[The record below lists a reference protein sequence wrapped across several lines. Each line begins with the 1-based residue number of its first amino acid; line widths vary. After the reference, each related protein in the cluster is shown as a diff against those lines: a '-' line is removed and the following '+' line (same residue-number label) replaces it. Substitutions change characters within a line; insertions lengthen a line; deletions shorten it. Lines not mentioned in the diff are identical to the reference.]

1 MRLLLLVLWVLLFFK
16 VIDADVNVDVLLL
29 LVAEDLV
36 GLVVVVG
43 GGGCFCLDTT
53 AMYAR

>member
-1 MRLLLLVLWVLLFFK
+1 MFFK

-29 LVAEDLV
+29 LLAEDLV
-36 GLVVVVG
+36 GLVVVVV